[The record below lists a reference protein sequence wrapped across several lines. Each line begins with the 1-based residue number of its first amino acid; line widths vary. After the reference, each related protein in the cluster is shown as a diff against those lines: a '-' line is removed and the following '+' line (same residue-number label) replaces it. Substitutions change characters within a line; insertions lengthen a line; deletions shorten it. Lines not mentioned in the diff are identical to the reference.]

1 MSQTANNLKRCS
13 KCYVS
18 NKLPNIHLNESGVCN
33 LCLTHNEVEHLENE
47 KKALKDMLVVFKN
60 VKEASKNIAAYDC
73 VVALSGGKD
82 SSYVLKYLVE
92 EHGLRT
98 LAITIDNGFLSTQ
111 AIENS
116 RKLCGNLQSD
126 FLLFK
131 PKFEYMREL
140 YISGL
145 EKENSSKP
153 MIKRAS
159 DLCTNCINLINSITL
174 KEALM
179 RNISLVVGGYISG
192 QVPKGGSVMKL
203 HLKTLINFAQIREKK
218 HLTDEGYGPK
228 LVDFSRF
235 TNGQSI
241 KICNPFLAVK
251 YNESEILKSLEHLG
265 WQRPDDTGVHSSNCR
280 INDLGILNHQKKYGF
295 HPYELEVS
303 EQVRNGSLTYAKAK
317 EKIDAKIDH
326 QRTENVKTVL
336 FSVPP
341 K

>member
-1 MSQTANNLKRCS
+1 LSQTANKLKRCS
-13 KCYVS
+13 KCYIS
-18 NKLPNIHLNESGVCN
+18 NKLPNIQLDETGVCN
-33 LCLTHNEVEHLENE
+33 LCLSHDEVEHLKNE
-47 KKALKDMLVVFKN
+47 KSALKDMLAVFRS

-98 LAITIDNGFLSTQ
+98 LAITVDNGFLSSQ

-116 RKLCGNLQSD
+116 RKICSKLQSD

-131 PKFEYMREL
+131 PKFGFMREL
-140 YISGL
+140 YINGL
-145 EKENSSKP
+145 ENENSSKP

-159 DLCTNCINLINSITL
+159 DLCTNCINLINSIML

-203 HLKTLINFAQIREKK
+203 HLKTLINFAEIREKN

-235 TNGQSI
+235 TNGKSI

-251 YNESEILKSLEHLG
+251 YNEKEILECLGHMG

-280 INDLGILNHQKKYGF
+280 INDLGIQNHQKKYGF

-303 EQVRNGSLTYAKAK
+303 EQVRNGSLPYAEAK
-317 EKIDAKIDH
+317 EKIDAKIDL
-326 QRTENVKTVL
+326 QRTEKVKTVL
-336 FSVPP
+336 FSAPL